1 MKKNKRIVPYIIL
14 IILALVIVGIVFILL
29 NRNEAQKRESFEPG
43 QSEQAGEETWD
54 VKIIKGDIYKVYEST
69 KNELLI
75 STTDIE
81 DEVIESFITVGLSPD
96 KSKICFVGQSMVPQW
111 LFYANADGSGITK
124 IGLGK
129 NCVWS
134 NNSQKVA
141 YNNHTTDV
149 SPVNVLVYDSALKKT
164 INYTADVQ
172 SEDLIRAYGVPVW
185 SKNDSEI
192 TSEFSSMAMDGTGT
206 TSKGV
211 SVIDI
216 ESGRIS
222 DE

>member
-1 MKKNKRIVPYIIL
+1 MKTKKRIIFPIIL
-14 IILALVIVGIVFILL
+14 LIIALIIVSVVFVLL
-29 NRNEAQKRESFEPG
+29 NRKEAPFGPG
-43 QSEQAGEETWD
+43 QHEQIEREAWD

-69 KNELLI
+69 KNELLV

-81 DEVIESFITVGLSPD
+81 DEVIESFIAVGLSPD
-96 KSKICFVGQSMVPQW
+96 KLKICFVGQSIVPQW
-111 LFYANADGSGITK
+111 LFYANIDGSGIIK

-149 SPVNVLVYDSALKKT
+149 SPVNVLVYDLALKKT
-164 INYTADVQ
+164 TNYTADVQ
-172 SEDLIRAYGVPVW
+172 SENLFRAYGVPVW

-206 TSKGV
+206 TGKGV
-211 SVIDI
+211 SVIDLK
-216 ESGRIS
+216 SGKIS
-222 DE
+222 DK

>member
-14 IILALVIVGIVFILL
+14 IIIALVIVGIVFVLL
-29 NRNEAQKRESFEPG
+29 NRNETQKRESSEPW
-43 QSEQAGEETWD
+43 QSEQAGEEAWD

-69 KNELLI
+69 KNELLV
-75 STTDIE
+75 STTDIK
-81 DEVIESFITVGLSPD
+81 DEVIESFIAVGLSPD
-96 KSKICFVGQSMVPQW
+96 KLKICFVGQSMVPQW
-111 LFYANADGSGITK
+111 LFYANIDGSGITK

-149 SPVNVLVYDSALKKT
+149 SPVNVLVYDLALKKT

-172 SEDLIRAYGVPVW
+172 SENLFRAYKVPVW
-185 SKNDSEI
+185 SRDDSQI
-192 TSEFSSMAMDGTGT
+192 TSEFSSLAMDGTGT
-206 TSKGV
+206 TGKGV
-211 SVIDI
+211 SVIDLK
-216 ESGRIS
+216 SGKIS

>member
-1 MKKNKRIVPYIIL
+1 MEKNKRIVSYIFL
-14 IILALVIVGIVFILL
+14 IIIALVIVSIVYFLL
-29 NRNEAQKRESFEPG
+29 NRNETQKRESFEPG
-43 QSEQAGEETWD
+43 QSEQVGEETWD
-54 VKIIKGDIYKVYEST
+54 IKIIKGDIYKVYEST

-81 DEVIESFITVGLSPD
+81 DEMIESFIAVRLSPD

-111 LFYANADGSGITK
+111 LYHANIDGSGITK
-124 IGLGK
+124 IDLGK
-129 NCVWS
+129 NCFWS

-149 SPVNVLVYDSALKKT
+149 SPVNVFVYDLVLKKT

-172 SEDLIRAYGVPVW
+172 SEDLIRTYEAPVW
-185 SKNDSEI
+185 SNNDSQI
-192 TSEFSSMAMDGTGT
+192 TSKFSSLAMDGTGT

-211 SVIDI
+211 SIIDI
-216 ESGRIS
+216 EGGKIR